1 MFNLLDTIRFF
12 RIELR
17 RKKSKKKG
25 GKLKL
30 KLGNCS
36 GFFAEL
42 HKSNIDYVVLRWF
55 DEVPLTKLEEEN
67 MKKDIDILFHHS
79 DLKKVIK
86 IAVKFPGKVLAEFYS
101 VEDSKLIKLLNKFKE
116 R

>member
-42 HKSNIDYVVLRWF
+42 HKSNIDYVIHDENLPKVNMFSDKQIF
-55 DEVPLTKLEEEN
+55 DCGEFKQISDVILANRMDTRLNDVTHKLVCRDIFNEN
-67 MKKDIDILFHHS
+67 
-79 DLKKVIK
+79 
-86 IAVKFPGKVLAEFYS
+86 
-101 VEDSKLIKLLNKFKE
+101 
-116 R
+116 